1 MARSGR
7 NQAEARL
14 TDRPLTR
21 CAGCPPFAGREE
33 RKQVQNDDFK
43 SFLRSA
49 LGRVDGKNVILH
61 RFLPDLTRF
70 LAHSCSIQAVRR
82 VKTRK
87 TSSQHC
93 CKGFISVSHHSH
105 RYRPSSPRPDKDN
118 PNAYRRNKP
127 LTIKPLTIKPLT
139 IKPLTISATRA
150 SLHSPSIPGC
160 ARQHPNS
167 H

>member
-7 NQAEARL
+7 DQAEARL
-14 TDRPLTR
+14 TDRPLTT

-70 LAHSCSIQAVRR
+70 LAHSRSIQEVRR

-105 RYRPSSPRPDKDN
+105 RYRPSSPPTRQRHPQRLQTEQTIN
-118 PNAYRRNKP
+118 NK
-127 LTIKPLTIKPLT
+127 TINNKI
-139 IKPLTISATRA
+139 TISATRA